1 MTVGI
6 RFDCQLER
14 WGFRLDASVSAGSSL
29 GLFGPSGAG
38 KSTLLKALAGLVPTD
53 SLVLSLDGETL
64 VDTGS
69 GGDPPPHRRRIGL
82 VFQEHR
88 LFPHLSVKE
97 NLRYGAR
104 SVAAAR
110 WKEVVD
116 ILGLGPLLDRLPQ
129 QCSGGECARV
139 ALGRALLAS
148 PRLLLLDEPFAALD
162 RGLRLQLLPFLQRV
176 VSEANVPLIF
186 VSHDLG
192 DLLAM
197 TDSLALM
204 ENGRIVGEGALAD
217 LVRTPGH
224 LDLLHDCGLLFNVP
238 GIVESRDASGLTHIA
253 HGGSSPARIL
263 CGDPGPW
270 PIGARVDVRLRPED
284 VILALPTTGGVSSL
298 AAQLSLSNQLPGRV
312 THLTDGAARTL
323 VSLDCDLG
331 VPVLAE
337 VTQRS
342 VQRLGLAPGVQVIA
356 MMKAQALRLAP
367 RVGAGR
373 VE

>member
-1 MTVGI
+1 MTDGI
-6 RFDCQLER
+6 HFDCRLER
-14 WGFRLDASVSAGSSL
+14 RGFRLDASVRASSSL

-38 KSTLLKALAGLVPTD
+38 KSTLLKALAGLVPAD
-53 SLVLSLDGETL
+53 DLVLRLDGETL

-69 GGDPPPHRRRIGL
+69 GDNPPSHRRGVGI

-88 LFPHLSVKE
+88 LFPHLTVKE

-104 SVAAAR
+104 SVAAER
-110 WKEVVD
+110 WSEVVE
-116 ILGLGPLLDRLPQ
+116 ILGVGPLLDRLPQ

-139 ALGRALLAS
+139 ALGRALLAR

-162 RGLRLQLLPFLQRV
+162 RGLRLQLLPYLQRV
-176 VSEANVPLIF
+176 VAEAEVPLIF

-192 DLLAM
+192 DLLTM

-204 ENGRIVGEGALAD
+204 EGGRIVGEGALAD
-217 LVRTPGH
+217 LVRTPRH
-224 LDLLHDCGLLFNVP
+224 LDLLHDCGLLFNLP
-238 GIVESRDASGLTHIA
+238 GIVESRDPSGLTHVA
-253 HGGSSPARIL
+253 HGGVSGARIL
-263 CGDPGPW
+263 CGDPEPW

-284 VILALPTTGGVSSL
+284 VILALPSTGGVSSL

-312 THLTDGAARTL
+312 THLTDGASRTL

-337 VTQRS
+337 VTRRS
-342 VQRLGLAPGVQVIA
+342 VERLGLAPGVQVIA
-356 MMKAQALRLAP
+356 MMKAQALRLTP
-367 RVGAGR
+367 RVSAGR
-373 VE
+373 SE